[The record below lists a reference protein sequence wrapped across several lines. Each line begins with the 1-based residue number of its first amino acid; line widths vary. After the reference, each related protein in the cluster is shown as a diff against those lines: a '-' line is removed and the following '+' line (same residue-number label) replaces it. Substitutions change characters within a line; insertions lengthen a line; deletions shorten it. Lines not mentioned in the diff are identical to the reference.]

1 MEGIPFRFAVPVLPI
16 LLGGYYVFVTDAS
29 SISKSF
35 VTVLLVLSVAMLF
48 ATPSYW
54 LWALL
59 VQVAVGIF
67 VAFYLAWKRQWKSD
81 K

>member
-48 ATPSYW
+48 AAPSYW

-59 VQVAVGIF
+59 MQVAVGIF
-67 VAFYLAWKRQWKSD
+67 VAFYLAWKRQ
-81 K
+81 